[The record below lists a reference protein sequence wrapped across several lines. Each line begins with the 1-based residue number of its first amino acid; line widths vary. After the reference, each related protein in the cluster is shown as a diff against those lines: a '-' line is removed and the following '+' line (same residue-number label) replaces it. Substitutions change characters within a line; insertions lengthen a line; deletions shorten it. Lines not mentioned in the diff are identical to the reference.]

1 MPKLTICFALFLN
14 TLPCFPSDHALHSD
28 DSLKVKYQ
36 YKPVVITATKHHHAA
51 YELPASVTLIDAA
64 ALAMSPAF
72 SALET
77 VQQHVPSFHL
87 TEWGVMGFGA
97 AGKSAGKL
105 SMRGLGGS
113 ANTHILILRNGRPD
127 FMGLMGCT
135 IADEFTQEGI
145 GRIEV
150 IRGPGS
156 FLYGSNATG
165 GIINLLPKKRET
177 PGYETHLSVGGGQYN
192 TQTLSL
198 RHGGQKGRFDYY
210 LSAAHRNTDGHRAHA
225 DYSGQHYTLHLGMT
239 PSPRNAWEF
248 NGNLSDVRLYDP
260 GPETAPA
267 AGQWYDLLRGGFDLN
282 GRQKNHF
289 GEFNIKLHGNFGRHQ
304 FFDGWQ
310 STDRTLGI
318 MVYQLFTARKGQMAT
333 VGADI
338 KRYGGRARDRQNDY
352 GSHWITEA
360 APYLHLQ
367 QLMGRHTLI
376 SAGFR
381 AEHHSTYGWEW
392 LPKLGTVI
400 HMTKQLSWRGSAA
413 KGFRSPSIREL
424 YFWMPA
430 NQALTPDRVWN
441 VETALTWHRHT
452 EGKFE
457 IIFFQSEG
465 SNLIQFSGPPPRW
478 VNGGSYTLR
487 GLESTW
493 HKQWSPRLTTGI
505 TASWL
510 KPGAT
515 PLLNAPK
522 TKISTFLRF
531 TTSRYNAQATV
542 LHAAGLTG
550 ATYPNPSPLPVYVPL
565 ADYTLLHL
573 ALSTR
578 LYGALEL
585 KLTLKNA
592 LNEHYRS
599 MAGYPMPGR
608 YLLLHFNY
616 GWQS

>member
-1 MPKLTICFALFLN
+1 MTPLTTCFLLLLHAMPCVPTD
-14 TLPCFPSDHALHSD
+14 TLPPPN
-28 DSLKVKYQ
+28 DSLKVQ
-36 YKPVVITATKHHHAA
+36 YRYNPVVITATKYRHAVSD
-51 YELPASVTLIDAA
+51 LSASVTLIDAE
-64 ALAMSPAF
+64 ALTLSPAF

-77 VQQHVPSFHL
+77 VQHHVPSFHL
-87 TEWGVMGFGA
+87 TEWGVMGFGV
-97 AGKSAGKL
+97 AGKAAGKL

-145 GRIEV
+145 GKIEV

-177 PGYETHLSVGGGQYN
+177 PGHETRLSVGGGQFN

-198 RHGGQKGRFDYY
+198 SHGGKKGRFDYY
-210 LSAAHRNTDGHRAHA
+210 LSAGNQSTDGHRPNA
-225 DYSGQHYTLHLGMT
+225 DYTGQHYTLHLGMAPNPT
-239 PSPRNAWEF
+239 IAWEF
-248 NGNLSDVRLYDP
+248 NGNLSDVRLSDP

-267 AGQWYDLLRGGFDLN
+267 PGQWYDLLRGGFDLN
-282 GRQKNHF
+282 GRSKNSF
-289 GEFNIKLHGNFGRHQ
+289 GEFNIKLHGNFGSHQ
-304 FFDGWQ
+304 FFDGWE
-310 STDRTLGI
+310 STDRTLGV
-318 MVYQLFTARKGQMAT
+318 MVYQLLTARKGQMAT
-333 VGADI
+333 LGADI
-338 KRYGGRARDRQNDY
+338 KRYGGSARDSHSNY

-367 QLMGRHTLI
+367 QLVGRHTLF
-376 SAGFR
+376 STGFR
-381 AEHHSTYGWEW
+381 AEHHSTFGWEW
-392 LPKLGTVI
+392 LPKLGAVV
-400 HMTKQLSWRGSAA
+400 HMTPSFSWRFSMA

-441 VETALTWHRHT
+441 YETALTWHIQKET
-452 EGKFE
+452 QLQ
-457 IIFFQSEG
+457 IILFQSEG

-478 VNGGSYTLR
+478 VNGGRYTLR
-487 GLESTW
+487 GLESTL
-493 HKQWSPRLTTGI
+493 HKKWSPRLNTGV

-510 KPGAT
+510 KPGTT
-515 PLLNAPK
+515 PLLNAPT
-522 TKISTFLRF
+522 TKISAFLRF
-531 TTSRYNAQATV
+531 TASRYNAEATL

-550 ATYPNPSPLPVYVPL
+550 AIYPTPSPLPVYVPL
-565 ADYTLLHL
+565 ADYTLLHFT
-573 ALSTR
+573 ASAQLST
-578 LYGALEL
+578 ALQL
-585 KLTLKNA
+585 KVTLKNA
-592 LNEHYRS
+592 LNQHYRS